1 MNTDNKR
8 LRRCCFTGHRPEK
21 LLKSETDISRVEAKI
36 KSLLRPAVA
45 SAIQDGYITFLSGMA
60 RGFDLWAADVVLEAR
75 AHNPEIHLICAL
87 PLIDFEKKWAPAE
100 QEHYNS
106 ILRQADYVKLVSKN
120 YYSRCFQ
127 VRNEYMVDNSARVIA
142 AYNGIYGGT
151 RNTINYAHTRNV
163 DVVNLLESELL

>member
-100 QEHYNS
+100 QEHYVHCPASRVYFLQVLQGNHHRLLLNTLLKY
-106 ILRQADYVKLVSKN
+106 IPFRLRVPRFHQSVLFQAD
-120 YYSRCFQ
+120 C
-127 VRNEYMVDNSARVIA
+127 
-142 AYNGIYGGT
+142 
-151 RNTINYAHTRNV
+151 
-163 DVVNLLESELL
+163 